1 MAKILIV
8 DDEVNIREV
17 IAEYIREFGF
27 VADTASNGEEAIEKV
42 RQFSYDL
49 IIMDLMMPVLDG
61 FSATKAIKA
70 IKDVPIIILSARFEE
85 ADKLY
90 CFELGVDDY
99 IVKPFSFKEL
109 VARIKSVLNRHS
121 VNVNKIETIGTL
133 VIDFDGKT
141 INIDHERIVVT
152 PKEYELLVYL
162 LKHKNQAI
170 SREIL
175 LEKVWDYHFIG
186 GVRTVDTHIKMLR
199 KNLKQYRDLVVT
211 VRGTGY
217 KFEY

>member
-1 MAKILIV
+1 MAKVLIV
-8 DDEVNIREV
+8 DDEINIRDV
-17 IAEYIREFGF
+17 IVEYIKEFGF
-27 VADTASNGEEAIEKV
+27 LADTASNGEEAVLKA
-42 RQFSYDL
+42 QQTSYDL

-61 FSATKAIKA
+61 FSATKAIKVFSN
-70 IKDVPIIILSARFEE
+70 VPIIILSARFEE

-109 VARIKSVLNRHS
+109 VARMKSVLNRHS
-121 VNVNKIETIGTL
+121 INVNKVETIGTL

-141 INIDHERIVVT
+141 ITIDQERVVVT
-152 PKEYELLVYL
+152 PKEFELLVYL

-186 GVRTVDTHIKMLR
+186 GVRTVDTHVKMLR
-199 KNLKQYRDLVVT
+199 KNLRQYRDLIVT

-217 KFEY
+217 KFEL

>member
-1 MAKILIV
+1 MAKVLIV
-8 DDEVNIREV
+8 DDEINIRDV
-17 IAEYIREFGF
+17 IVEYIKEFGF
-27 VADTASNGEEAIEKV
+27 NADTASNGEEAVFKA
-42 RQFSYDL
+42 QQTSYDL

-70 IKDVPIIILSARFEE
+70 FSNVPIIILSARFEE

-109 VARIKSVLNRHS
+109 VARMKSVLNRHS
-121 VNVNKIETIGTL
+121 INVNRVETIDTL
-133 VIDFDGKT
+133 VIDYDGKT
-141 INIDHERIVVT
+141 ISIDQERIVVT
-152 PKEYELLVYL
+152 PKEFELLVYL
-162 LKHKNQAI
+162 LQHKNQAI
-170 SREIL
+170 SREML

-199 KNLKQYRDLVVT
+199 KNLRQYRDLIVT

-217 KFEY
+217 KLEH

>member
-1 MAKILIV
+1 MAKVLIV

-17 IAEYIREFGF
+17 IVEYIREFGF
-27 VADTASNGEEAIEKV
+27 VADTANNGEEAVSKV
-42 RQFSYDL
+42 KQNPYDL
-49 IIMDLMMPVLDG
+49 IIMDLMMPKMDG
-61 FSATKAIKA
+61 FTATKMIKTFA
-70 IKDVPIIILSARFEE
+70 NVPIIILSARFEE

-109 VARIKSVLNRHS
+109 VARMKSVLNRNL
-121 VNVNKIETIGTL
+121 VNVNRTETIGTL

-141 INIDHERIVVT
+141 LTIDNERIQVT
-152 PKEYELLVYL
+152 PKEFELLVYL
-162 LKHKNQAI
+162 LQHKNQAV

-199 KNLKQYRDLVVT
+199 RNLKHYRDLIVT

-217 KFEY
+217 KLEN

>member
-1 MAKILIV
+1 MAKVLIV
-8 DDEVNIREV
+8 DDEINIRDV
-17 IAEYIREFGF
+17 IVEYIKEFGF
-27 VADTASNGEEAIEKV
+27 NADTASNGEEAVQKA
-42 RQFSYDL
+42 QQTSYDL

-70 IKDVPIIILSARFEE
+70 FSSVPIIILSARFEE

-109 VARIKSVLNRHS
+109 VARMKSVLNRHS
-121 VNVNKIETIGTL
+121 VNINRVETIGTL
-133 VIDFDGKT
+133 FIDYDGKT
-141 INIDHERIVVT
+141 ISIDQERIVVT
-152 PKEYELLVYL
+152 PKEFELLVYL
-162 LKHKNQAI
+162 LQHKNQAI
-170 SREIL
+170 SREML

-199 KNLKQYRDLVVT
+199 KNLRQYRDLIVT

-217 KFEY
+217 KLEH

>member
-1 MAKILIV
+1 MAKVLIV
-8 DDEVNIREV
+8 DDEINIRDV
-17 IAEYIREFGF
+17 IVEYIKEFGF
-27 VADTASNGEEAIEKV
+27 NADTASNGEEAVQKA
-42 RQFSYDL
+42 QQTSYDL

-70 IKDVPIIILSARFEE
+70 FSSVPIIILSARFEE

-109 VARIKSVLNRHS
+109 VARMKSVLNRHS
-121 VNVNKIETIGTL
+121 VNINRVETIGTL
-133 VIDFDGKT
+133 VIDYDGKT
-141 INIDHERIVVT
+141 ISIDQERIVVT
-152 PKEYELLVYL
+152 PKEFELLVYL
-162 LKHKNQAI
+162 LQHKNQAI
-170 SREIL
+170 SREML

-199 KNLKQYRDLVVT
+199 KNLRQYRDLIVT

-217 KFEY
+217 KLEH

>member
-1 MAKILIV
+1 MAKVLIV
-8 DDEVNIREV
+8 DDEINIRDV
-17 IAEYIREFGF
+17 IVEYIKEFGF
-27 VADTASNGEEAIEKV
+27 NADTASNGEEAVLKA
-42 RQFSYDL
+42 QQTSYDL

-70 IKDVPIIILSARFEE
+70 FSNVPIIILSARFEE

-109 VARIKSVLNRHS
+109 VARMKSVLNRHS
-121 VNVNKIETIGTL
+121 VNVNRVETIDTL
-133 VIDFDGKT
+133 VIDYDGKT
-141 INIDHERIVVT
+141 ISIDQERIVVT
-152 PKEYELLVYL
+152 PKEFELLVYL
-162 LKHKNQAI
+162 LQHKNQAI
-170 SREIL
+170 SREML

-199 KNLKQYRDLVVT
+199 KNLRQYRDLIVT

-217 KFEY
+217 KLEH

>member
-1 MAKILIV
+1 MAKVLIV
-8 DDEVNIREV
+8 DDEINIRDV
-17 IAEYIREFGF
+17 IVEYIKEFGF
-27 VADTASNGEEAIEKV
+27 NADTASNGEEAVQKA
-42 RQFSYDL
+42 QQTSYDL

-70 IKDVPIIILSARFEE
+70 FSSVPIIILSARFEE

-109 VARIKSVLNRHS
+109 VARMKSVLNRHS
-121 VNVNKIETIGTL
+121 VNINRVETIGTL
-133 VIDFDGKT
+133 VIDYDGKT
-141 INIDHERIVVT
+141 ISIDQERIVVT
-152 PKEYELLVYL
+152 PKEFELLVYL
-162 LKHKNQAI
+162 LQHKNQAV
-170 SREIL
+170 SREML

-199 KNLKQYRDLVVT
+199 KNLRQYRDLIVT

-217 KFEY
+217 KLEH

>member
-1 MAKILIV
+1 MAKVLIV
-8 DDEVNIREV
+8 DDEVNIRDV
-17 IAEYIREFGF
+17 IVEYIKEFGF
-27 VADTASNGEEAIEKV
+27 LADTASNGEEAVVKA
-42 RQFSYDL
+42 QQTSYDL

-70 IKDVPIIILSARFEE
+70 FSNVPIIILSARFEE

-99 IVKPFSFKEL
+99 VVKPFSFKEL
-109 VARIKSVLNRHS
+109 VARMKSVLNRHS
-121 VNVNKIETIGTL
+121 VNVNKVETIGSL

-141 INIDHERIVVT
+141 ITIDQERIVVT
-152 PKEYELLVYL
+152 PKEFELLVYL
-162 LKHKNQAI
+162 LQHKNQAI
-170 SREIL
+170 SREVL

-186 GVRTVDTHIKMLR
+186 GVRTVDTHVKMLR
-199 KNLKQYRDLVVT
+199 KNLRQYRDLIVT

-217 KFEY
+217 KFEL

>member
-70 IKDVPIIILSARFEE
+70 IKDVPVIILSARFEE

>member
-1 MAKILIV
+1 MAKVLIV

-17 IAEYIREFGF
+17 IVEYIREFGF
-27 VADTASNGEEAIEKV
+27 YADTASNGEEAVEKAK
-42 RQFSYDL
+42 QKSYDL
-49 IIMDLMMPVLDG
+49 IIMDLMMPILDG

-70 IKDVPIIILSARFEE
+70 FSNVPIIILSARFEE

-109 VARIKSVLNRHS
+109 VARMKSVLNRHS

-133 VIDFDGKT
+133 VIDYDGKT
-141 INIDHERIVVT
+141 LTIDEERIVVT
-152 PKEYELLVYL
+152 PKEFELLVYL
-162 LKHKNQAI
+162 LQHKNQAI
-170 SREIL
+170 SREAL

-186 GVRTVDTHIKMLR
+186 GVRTVDTHVKMLR
-199 KNLKQYRDLVVT
+199 KNLRQYRDLIVT

-217 KFEY
+217 KLEY

>member
-1 MAKILIV
+1 MAKVLIV
-8 DDEVNIREV
+8 DDEINIRDV
-17 IAEYIREFGF
+17 IVEYIKEFGF
-27 VADTASNGEEAIEKV
+27 NADTASNGEEAVQKA
-42 RQFSYDL
+42 QQTSYDL

-70 IKDVPIIILSARFEE
+70 FSSVPIIILSARFEE

-109 VARIKSVLNRHS
+109 VARMKSVLNRHS
-121 VNVNKIETIGTL
+121 VNINRVETIGTL
-133 VIDFDGKT
+133 FIDYDGKT
-141 INIDHERIVVT
+141 ISIDQERIVVT
-152 PKEYELLVYL
+152 PKEFELLVYL
-162 LKHKNQAI
+162 LQHKNQAV
-170 SREIL
+170 SREML

-199 KNLKQYRDLVVT
+199 KNLRQYRDLIVT

-217 KFEY
+217 KLEH

>member
-17 IAEYIREFGF
+17 IVEYIREFGF
-27 VADTASNGEEAIEKV
+27 MADTASNGEEAIEKV
-42 RQFSYDL
+42 RQSSYDL

-70 IKDVPIIILSARFEE
+70 ITNVPVIILSARFEE

-109 VARIKSVLNRHS
+109 VARMKSVLNRHS
-121 VNVNKIETIGTL
+121 VNVNKVETIGTL

-141 INIDHERIVVT
+141 ITIDHERVVVT
-152 PKEYELLVYL
+152 PKEFELLVYL
-162 LKHKNQAI
+162 LQHKNQAI
-170 SREIL
+170 SREVL

-186 GVRTVDTHIKMLR
+186 GVRTVDTHVKMLR
-199 KNLKQYRDLVVT
+199 KNLRQYRDLVVT

>member
-1 MAKILIV
+1 MAKVLIV
-8 DDEVNIREV
+8 DDEINIRDV
-17 IAEYIREFGF
+17 IVEYIKEFGF
-27 VADTASNGEEAIEKV
+27 NADTASNGEEAVFKA
-42 RQFSYDL
+42 QLTSYDL

-70 IKDVPIIILSARFEE
+70 FSNVPIIILSARFEE

-109 VARIKSVLNRHS
+109 VARMKSVLNRHS
-121 VNVNKIETIGTL
+121 INVNRVETIDTL
-133 VIDFDGKT
+133 VIDYDGKT
-141 INIDHERIVVT
+141 ISIDQERIVVT
-152 PKEYELLVYL
+152 PKEFELLVYL
-162 LKHKNQAI
+162 LQHKNQAI
-170 SREIL
+170 SREML

-199 KNLKQYRDLVVT
+199 KNLRQYRDLIVT

-217 KFEY
+217 KLEH

>member
-1 MAKILIV
+1 MAKVLIV
-8 DDEVNIREV
+8 DDEINIRDV
-17 IAEYIREFGF
+17 IVEYIKEFGF
-27 VADTASNGEEAIEKV
+27 NADTASNGEEAVAKA
-42 RQFSYDL
+42 QQTSYDL

-61 FSATKAIKA
+61 FSATKAIKVFSN
-70 IKDVPIIILSARFEE
+70 VPIIILSARFEE

-109 VARIKSVLNRHS
+109 VARMKSVLNRHS
-121 VNVNKIETIGTL
+121 INVNRVETIGTL
-133 VIDFDGKT
+133 VIDYDGKT
-141 INIDHERIVVT
+141 ISIDQERIVVT
-152 PKEYELLVYL
+152 PKEFELLVYL
-162 LKHKNQAI
+162 LQHKNQAI
-170 SREIL
+170 SREML

-199 KNLKQYRDLVVT
+199 KNLRQYRDLIVT

-217 KFEY
+217 KLEH